1 MACQP
6 GINVLSLFDG
16 ISCGRVALARA
27 GIPVARCCA
36 SEVDKHAIAVSRANW
51 PDAVHLGDVCGVQPE
66 RFAKCPIDLLFA
78 GSPCQGFSNNGTG
91 DGFEHKQS
99 KLFWEFIRLLRALK
113 PKHFL
118 LENVKMKKEWR
129 DIISREVGCEPL
141 AINSSL
147 LSAQS
152 RPRLHWTNL
161 PSAGMPKDLGLT
173 IFDILEMPTAPSQPM
188 ITKAQKAY
196 CLTATHGNCLGK
208 DGKPIPSE
216 IAHNT
221 KRHQR
226 TCILGRV
233 GKLNYGQADRVCSE
247 NSVSPTLLTTR
258 PPKVGVPAFSGEKPQ
273 ASSCPHLSKLPVMEE
288 GAWRMLTPV
297 ECERLQT
304 LPDNYTKIGRL
315 PTQHPAYP
323 IKVVGRSNESAFST
337 RDRVYGT
344 DGKSPCLNTGQPPTI
359 GERVL
364 ANEAPAHVPI
374 PRTGGCD
381 SATCA

>member
-1 MACQP
+1 MA
-6 GINVLSLFDG
+6 NVLSLFDG

-27 GIPVARCCA
+27 GIPVARYFA
-36 SEVDKHAIAVSRANW
+36 SEIDKHATAIARARW
-51 PDAVHLGDVCGVQPE
+51 PDTVHLGDVCGVQPE
-66 RFAKCPIDLLFA
+66 DLPSIDLLFA

-113 PKHFL
+113 PTYFL
-118 LENVKMKKEWR
+118 LENVRMKQQWQ
-129 DIISREVGCEPL
+129 DIISREVGCEPV

-152 RPRLHWTNL
+152 RPRLYWTNL
-161 PSAGMPKDLGLT
+161 PSAGVPKDKGLT
-173 IFDILEMPTAPSQPM
+173 IFDILELPASPSQPM

-226 TCILGRV
+226 TCIKVIGRV
-233 GKLNYGQADRVCSE
+233 NRNGFATAEKVH
-247 NSVSPTLLTTR
+247 SPTGLAPCVQTR
-258 PPKVGVPAFSGEKPQ
+258 YPPKVGERVFSSTAVSKPSKHSGV
-273 ASSCPHLSKLPVMEE
+273 AKLPVMEE
-288 GAWRMLTPV
+288 GSWRMLTPV

-304 LPDNYTKIGRL
+304 LPDNYTSQLSDRQRYRALGNGWTVDVVAHLLSTHPRAVKRKRL
-315 PTQHPAYP
+315 R
-323 IKVVGRSNESAFST
+323 VVNSLSE
-337 RDRVYGT
+337 
-344 DGKSPCLNTGQPPTI
+344 
-359 GERVL
+359 
-364 ANEAPAHVPI
+364 
-374 PRTGGCD
+374 
-381 SATCA
+381 